1 MVWARSDTSGVVVGL
16 LLMRGVGAMMHGGT
30 PAAKTRL
37 DSLACSCANTLFH
50 LPIDLILF
58 MMYIKNYGHMK
69 MNAAINAM
77 LKLRLQN
84 GYRADEQ
91 QRSTAR
97 PPGLYILHLLFI
109 CDRLVLS
116 LDNLHDVFLSVYS
129 CCAVSYLHAN
139 RCCRSQ
145 RCLFLFL
152 KGNQQC

>member
-1 MVWARSDTSGVVVGL
+1 MAALPRRRLAYTRWPALAQMRSITC
-16 LLMRGVGAMMHGGT
+16 
-30 PAAKTRL
+30 P
-37 DSLACSCANTLFH
+37 F
-50 LPIDLILF
+50 ILILF
-58 MMYIKNYGHMK
+58 VMYIKDYGHMK
-69 MNAAINAM
+69 MNAAIDAM

-129 CCAVSYLHAN
+129 CCAISYLHAN
-139 RCCRSQ
+139 RCCRS
-145 RCLFLFL
+145 
-152 KGNQQC
+152 